1 MWLKVIVGNACQLGF
16 SIILHVNSHSGK
28 FLLCDT
34 ASLVKNF
41 LNSIHVSFSELLK
54 NALIAKMAQNH
65 ITKL

>member
-16 SIILHVNSHSGK
+16 LIILMSTHIQGIH
-28 FLLCDT
+28 LCDT

>member
-1 MWLKVIVGNACQLGF
+1 MWLKVIVGKACQLGF

-41 LNSIHVSFSELLK
+41 PNSIHVSFSQFLK

-65 ITKL
+65 ILKL